1 MEDILTRIF
10 ENLIGRVHGPMSFR
24 FLLQP
29 LMAIIFAV
37 RDGRKDARAGQ
48 VPYFWAM
55 FTDPAHRRDLM
66 RNGWKSVGKV
76 FIIALVLDAV
86 YQYIAL
92 KWFYPVEALVTAF
105 VLAIV
110 PYVLLRGP
118 ANRLTPRKG
127 PDGKHE

>member
-37 RDGRKDARAGQ
+37 RDGRKDAREGQ

-55 FTDPAHRRDLM
+55 FTDPEHRRDLM

-127 PDGKHE
+127 LDGKRE